1 MKKVLS
7 IVLVIIILFSMVG
20 CRKMEEGEVRNES
33 TVEDFAEAAGVSLEF
48 AQSLNDAV
56 GQIHEKFKGGHDM
69 NFKKVIIPTVEDYEA
84 LVDILEDAG
93 YDSDYIP
100 SEGTWYEVYDD
111 AEGNN
116 TIISEEKLIMLTNS
130 MENLLTIG
138 E

>member
-1 MKKVLS
+1 MTIQYISDDGK
-7 IVLVIIILFSMVG
+7 IFYDEYD
-20 CRKMEEGEVRNES
+20 C
-33 TVEDFAEAAGVSLEF
+33 LEYERELRLEKIKNVKF
-48 AQSLNDAV
+48 FDENGHYIDISHTIRDA
-56 GQIHEKFKGGHDM
+56 FM

-116 TIISEEKLIMLTNS
+116 TIISEEKLIMLTNN